1 MVGTS
6 GSDLSN
12 TFRKLHT
19 RLEAELHKPVNL
31 DVSLSA
37 EEKNELV
44 KAVMIY
50 ELLVREK
57 YDVLRDHFN
66 LQNILISN
74 DEIKQKAAVI
84 GMTIE
89 KGPVDVSVLQKKL
102 RYSKR
107 IPTRKLYI
115 SDLHFF
121 HDSLNHRMDMRG
133 FSGYETFIS
142 SMTA

>member
-1 MVGTS
+1 MVVRVNEEVFTLTMPEAEYCLKICELAAQGTS

-66 LQNILISN
+66 LQNIPISN

-102 RYSKR
+102 R
-107 IPTRKLYI
+107 
-115 SDLHFF
+115 
-121 HDSLNHRMDMRG
+121 
-133 FSGYETFIS
+133 
-142 SMTA
+142 

>member
-1 MVGTS
+1 MRVCELAAQGTS

-74 DEIKQKAAVI
+74 DEIKQKAKEWHGIYTDEVTMSVGYAAHKDQPDASVDDLEHVADADMYAEKEKHYKER
-84 GMTIE
+84 GIE
-89 KGPVDVSVLQKKL
+89 
-102 RYSKR
+102 RR
-107 IPTRKLYI
+107 R
-115 SDLHFF
+115 
-121 HDSLNHRMDMRG
+121 
-133 FSGYETFIS
+133 
-142 SMTA
+142 